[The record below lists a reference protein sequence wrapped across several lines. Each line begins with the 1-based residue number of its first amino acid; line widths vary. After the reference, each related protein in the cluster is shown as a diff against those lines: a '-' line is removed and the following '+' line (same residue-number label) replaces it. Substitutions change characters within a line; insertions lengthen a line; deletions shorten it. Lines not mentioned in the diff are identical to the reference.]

1 MIENPIIQRA
11 ADCLL
16 SESQAIQSLIP
27 RLDDHFLQ
35 AVEAIRDCKGKV
47 VVTGVGKSG
56 HIGSKIAATLASTGT
71 PAFFLNPLDAYH
83 GDLGMLS
90 SEDLVLA
97 ISYSG
102 STEELLR
109 FLPLIQAKQI
119 KIIGISG
126 NPESLLA
133 HYSDIHLN
141 TAVERE
147 ADPLNLIPT
156 ASTTATLAL
165 GDALA
170 CALVE
175 AKHFQPTDFAMLH
188 PGGDLGRKLLAKVE
202 DVMFKDNLPFLTP
215 EMPMSEAIGIVTKG
229 TLGIGIVVSSA
240 DSVNGSFSSSV
251 ELSDGGSHSNGR
263 LVGIITDG
271 DIRRAMQRLGQAF
284 FATPVSDIMS
294 RNPKTISKDA
304 KIVEAGEKMN
314 HHSIHTLIVIDE
326 NPIVIDKNPVSSLEA
341 RSEEAS
347 PRVVGVIDSFSCLPG
362 TRFYH

>member
-1 MIENPIIQRA
+1 MKDEAIIQRA
-11 ADCLL
+11 TECL
-16 SESQAIQSLIP
+16 EQEAAAVRSLIA
-27 RLDDHFLQ
+27 RLDEPFVR

-90 SEDLVLA
+90 EQDVVLA

-102 STEELLR
+102 ATEELLR
-109 FLPLIQAKQI
+109 FLPLIQAKHI
-119 KIIGISG
+119 TIIGMSG
-126 NPESLLA
+126 NPDSLLA
-133 HYSDIHLN
+133 RYSDIHLN
-141 TAVERE
+141 IAVERE
-147 ADPLNLIPT
+147 ADPLNLVPT

-175 AKHFQPTDFAMLH
+175 ANHFQPTDFARLH

-202 DVMFKDNLPFLTP
+202 DVMFTQNLPFLTP
-215 EMPMSEAIGIVTKG
+215 EMPMNEAIEIVTKG
-229 TLGIGIVVSSA
+229 TLGIGIVVEKE
-240 DSVNGSFSSSV
+240 V
-251 ELSDGGSHSNGR
+251 

-271 DIRRAMQRLGQAF
+271 DIRRAMLRLGQAF
-284 FATPVSDIMS
+284 FATPVSAIMS
-294 RNPKTISKDA
+294 KNPKTISKDA
-304 KIVEAGEKMN
+304 KIVEAGETMN
-314 HHSIHTLIVIDE
+314 HYSIHTLVVLDE
-326 NPIVIDKNPVSSLEA
+326 DKVC
-341 RSEEAS
+341 
-347 PRVVGVIDSFSCLPG
+347 GVIDSFSCLPG

>member
-1 MIENPIIQRA
+1 MANQIIEKATECLRCEA
-11 ADCLL
+11 A
-16 SESQAIQSLIP
+16 AIEALIP
-27 RLDDHFLQ
+27 RLGEEFLQ
-35 AVEAIRDCKGKV
+35 AVETIRNCKGKI

-90 SEDLVLA
+90 EQDLVLA

-102 STEELLR
+102 ATEELLR
-109 FLPLIQAKQI
+109 FLPLIQAKKI
-119 KIIGISG
+119 RIIGMSG
-126 NPESLLA
+126 NPDSLLA
-133 HYSDIHLN
+133 RWSDIHLN
-141 TAVERE
+141 IAVEHE

-175 AKHFQPTDFAMLH
+175 ANHFQPTDFAKLH

-202 DVMFKDNLPFLTP
+202 DVMFTDNLPFLQP
-215 EMPMSEAIGIVTKG
+215 NMPLSEAIEIVTKG
-229 TLGIGIVVSSA
+229 TLGIGIVVES
-240 DSVNGSFSSSV
+240 GK
-251 ELSDGGSHSNGR
+251 

-271 DIRRAMQRLGQAF
+271 DIRRAMMRLGQAF
-284 FATPVSDIMS
+284 FTTPVEAIMS
-294 RNPKTISKDA
+294 KNPKTISKEA
-304 KIVEAGEKMN
+304 KIVEAGETMN
-314 HHSIHTLIVIDE
+314 HHSIHTLIVMDE
-326 NPIVIDKNPVSSLEA
+326 D
-341 RSEEAS
+341 
-347 PRVVGVIDSFSCLPG
+347 RVCGVIDSFSCLPG

>member
-1 MIENPIIQRA
+1 MIEPSIIQRA
-11 ADCLL
+11 TECLQC
-16 SESQAIQSLIP
+16 EAAAIEALIP
-27 RLDDHFLQ
+27 RLDDSFLR
-35 AVEAIRDCKGKV
+35 AVEAIRDCKGKI

-102 STEELLR
+102 ATEELLR
-109 FLPLIQAKQI
+109 FLPLVQAK
-119 KIIGISG
+119 KIRIIAMSSSE
-126 NPESLLA
+126 ESLLA
-133 HYSDIHLN
+133 RCADIHLN
-141 TAVERE
+141 IAVDHE
-147 ADPLNLIPT
+147 ADPLNLVPT

-175 AKHFQPTDFAMLH
+175 AKHFQPTDFAQLH

-202 DVMFKDNLPFLTP
+202 DVMFTENLPFLKP
-215 EMPMSEAIGIVTKG
+215 EMPMSEAIEIVTKG
-229 TLGIGIVVSSA
+229 TLGIGIVVEQSPIT
-240 DSVNGSFSSSV
+240 NH
-251 ELSDGGSHSNGR
+251 L
-263 LVGIITDG
+263 LGIITDG
-271 DIRRAMQRLGQAF
+271 DIRRAMQRLEQDF
-284 FATPVSDIMS
+284 FTTPVSAIMS
-294 RNPKTISKDA
+294 KNPKTISKNA

-314 HHSIHTLIVIDE
+314 HHSIHTLIVVDE
-326 NPIVIDKNPVSSLEA
+326 PISNLH
-341 RSEEAS
+341 
-347 PRVVGVIDSFSCLPG
+347 VVGVVDSFSCLPG

>member
-1 MIENPIIQRA
+1 MKEQIIQRA
-11 ADCLL
+11 KECLQC
-16 SESQAIQSLIP
+16 ESAVIEALVS
-27 RLDDHFLQ
+27 RLDERFVQ

-71 PAFFLNPLDAYH
+71 PAFFLNPLDAFH
-83 GDLGMLS
+83 GDLGMLGAD
-90 SEDLVLA
+90 DLVLA

-102 STEELLR
+102 ATEELLR
-109 FLPLIQAKQI
+109 FLPLIQAKKI
-119 KIIGISG
+119 PIIGISG
-126 NPESLLA
+126 HEDSLLA
-133 HYSDIHLN
+133 RYSDIHLN
-141 TAVERE
+141 VFVAHE

-165 GDALA
+165 GDALV
-170 CALVE
+170 CALIE
-175 AKHFQPTDFAMLH
+175 ATHFQPTDFARLH

-202 DVMFKDNLPFLTP
+202 DVMFTENLPFVTP
-215 EMPMSEAIGIVTKG
+215 DTTMGEAIEIVTNGK
-229 TLGIGIVVSSA
+229 LGVGIVVESQ
-240 DSVNGSFSSSV
+240 
-251 ELSDGGSHSNGR
+251 EPREER

-284 FATPVSDIMS
+284 FETPVKEIMS

-314 HHSIHTLIVIDE
+314 HHSIHTLIVVE
-326 NPIVIDKNPVSSLEA
+326 PRVESQEPRAES
-341 RSEEAS
+341 
-347 PRVVGVIDSFSCLPG
+347 RVVGIIDSFSCLPG

>member
-1 MIENPIIQRA
+1 MNNEYSHILARA
-11 ADCLL
+11 KECLTCEAAAVTAL
-16 SESQAIQSLIP
+16 QE
-27 RLDDHFLQ
+27 RLDEHFLQ
-35 AVEAIRDCKGKV
+35 AVELIRTCKGKV

-90 SEDLVLA
+90 ADDLVLA

-102 STEELLR
+102 ATEELLR
-109 FLPLIQAKQI
+109 FLPLIQAKGI
-119 KIIGISG
+119 PIIGMSS
-126 NPESLLA
+126 NDESLLA
-133 HYSDIHLN
+133 QYAAVHLN
-141 TAVERE
+141 ISVSRE

-156 ASTTATLAL
+156 ASTTATLAM

-175 AKHFQPTDFAMLH
+175 ANHFQPTDFAALH

-202 DVMFKDNLPFLTP
+202 DVMFTENLPFLSP
-215 EMPMSEAIGIVTKG
+215 RMSMREAIEIVTKG
-229 TLGIGIVVSSA
+229 TLGIGIVVENSK
-240 DSVNGSFSSSV
+240 
-251 ELSDGGSHSNGR
+251 L
-263 LVGIITDG
+263 LGIITDG
-271 DIRRAMQRLGQAF
+271 DIRRAMQRLGASF
-284 FATPVSDIMS
+284 FDTPVSEIMS

-314 HHSIHTLIVIDE
+314 HYSIHTLIVVE
-326 NPIVIDKNPVSSLEA
+326 PSVVNGQQS
-341 RSEEAS
+341 
-347 PRVVGVIDSFSCLPG
+347 VVGVVDSFSCLPG

>member
-1 MIENPIIQRA
+1 MIDSQTIIKRA
-11 ADCLL
+11 TECLQT
-16 SESQAIQSLIP
+16 EAAAIQALVP
-27 RLDDHFLQ
+27 RLDDTFLR

-90 SEDLVLA
+90 ENDLVLA

-102 STEELLR
+102 ATEELVR
-109 FLPLIQAKQI
+109 FLPIIQAKKI
-119 KIIGISG
+119 PIIGMSS
-126 NPESLLA
+126 NPDSPLA
-133 HYSDIHLN
+133 RCAQIHLN
-141 TAVERE
+141 IAVATE

-170 CALVE
+170 CALIE
-175 AKHFQPTDFAMLH
+175 ATHFQPTDFARLH

-202 DVMFKDNLPFLTP
+202 DVMFTENLPFVAP
-215 EMPMSEAIGIVTKG
+215 DMPMAEVIEIVTKG
-229 TLGIGIVVSSA
+229 TLGIGIVVEAVSHQQSA
-240 DSVNGSFSSSV
+240 VRDAK
-251 ELSDGGSHSNGR
+251 

-271 DIRRAMQRLGQAF
+271 DIRRAMQKLGAAF
-284 FATPVSDIMS
+284 FETPVSAIMS
-294 RNPKTISKDA
+294 KNPKTISKDA
-304 KIVEAGEKMN
+304 RVTEAGEKMN
-314 HHSIHTLIVIDE
+314 HHSIHTLIVLDE
-326 NPIVIDKNPVSSLEA
+326 PSVVSGQPS
-341 RSEEAS
+341 
-347 PRVVGVIDSFSCLPG
+347 VVGVIDSFSCLPG